1 MASVGSTFFRLVF
14 QLVGG
19 LGMRRCMRRIDE
31 LVAKYASLDD
41 AAVRNSCRELIESPK
56 IFNQE
61 NSSRSWGIRFEP
73 RKLGDLDAEALAVG
87 REAFIRFP
95 PAGIER
101 GAQPFPEQM
110 LAAAHLV
117 RGSLVQ
123 MDTGEGKTY
132 AFMIAAFALLRLHE
146 KVYIITANPYLAMR
160 DTVGTAP
167 FWSALGVSVGV
178 VLPEQYATD
187 TWPSWDAQVVY
198 TTAHTLIFDRMSDDL
213 VFAPENRLL
222 HRAALLVDEVDAVL
236 LDQISGSFTTSR
248 KIARKAKDWHLA
260 CALAGLL
267 TEEHVELDSSDE
279 SLRVHLTEAGQE
291 EVIRLS
297 GSMLEDFRHLTLY
310 KDVELA
316 YAGLYVATEGRDY
329 EIVSGTIVPIDS
341 KSGWR
346 TLTSIP
352 DWVAP
357 LASHKHVRQSSWVQY
372 IHITDGLDVLLG
384 FDHFAGA
391 SGTVI
396 DEALEYL
403 LVGGLPTA
411 VVRPRKPRYSGTKP
425 DLTFT
430 SIEEVEN
437 YVREVVERESARRPV
452 LVVTSSSI
460 DAYKLAKSLEKVVS
474 KDISVRYAYGE
485 TFAEQQLFE
494 QAGEAGTVIVS
505 TRQAGRGVDIQLSE
519 AARRNG
525 GTLLLLIGHSAQAR
539 LDRQLLGRVGRGGDP
554 YEAYFCN
561 HPNDGLLNQVTDLRA
576 YKRMNIEG
584 PIKSRNIQRIISSL
598 QKNSRAFGIQEFA
611 RQVSYRR
618 ADSEAFNVI
627 RRWYCL
633 VQQNFESRNL
643 AAPFFDELVQMYL
656 SYHVPGVEGRSISD
670 SQAQVAAAKVMLIC
684 GRPKEAQALA
694 QRLTGQ
700 DSKTA
705 KEILARAMLS
715 ALSSAMQENSNS
727 RGRAHADLQFARQAE
742 ECFLLLRH
750 FERRVALLEQRAAQL
765 PPAGETDEIERQTGN
780 HMERQISAGLSDG
793 ESIVALK
800 FQTPLIREWI
810 SQAQNVPEALL
821 PAPVEIDALSF
832 DGDINSLAVLTAAM
846 LAVERDSA
854 GISPDFL
861 ASIKSAIN
869 RAMATIA
876 VMVARLPSLE
886 KLRDLE
892 YRAPA
897 QIAHETIASVS
908 DIVYSRH
915 QRIWFDLARRQ
926 LSGARYQ
933 SAYIAGA
940 EDLRKMAEATL
951 ADQMCS
957 NLVAGANPSSL
968 DELFSAVENQVYTPL
983 EPSLIVALASQFA
996 APPLTNQPLAVKR
1009 QTSDQLIADF
1019 VDTLMKARHKSL
1031 LRNPPTR
1038 EEILPA
1044 LNVVLD
1050 GSSFAVLSTPDGVVE
1065 ALDRWRRHPVRRRML
1080 PWRRHRTDRV
1090 VQEFLGYLHAK
1101 GLSARLPKGIG
1112 ERTHAMRRRMTAW
1125 LTTPR
1130 TALGVLLTLPAVA
1143 LCVGLLIISVGTPL
1157 FLTGALR
1164 LLDLC
1169 LGLGQVSA
1177 EKAVAPVLVALSGA
1191 AIFGWLVRGFS
1202 RTVEPH
1208 PAGDRFVAIILLI
1221 LTSCEMTVAAGD
1233 SWLHA
1238 VPLILVLCFAGFL
1251 SVHLIWTAEAITQI
1265 SLTACLTGAG
1275 ILFIALPALVRGGHD
1290 GSLLLAAAVGA
1301 SLSVVWRFFPVRLPV
1316 YSQTWADVPAERPED
1331 VSGTHTIAVN
1341 VDWRVHL
1348 FALIVSLPLAS
1359 IGRSAQWITP
1369 CLYGV
1374 VYVIWIRGI
1383 ATSVTDP
1390 SRWAVRLR
1398 GIDQIYAGTERY
1410 PHLRDR
1416 LSLVRRQLFVREAAI
1431 GACYIT
1437 IVSILAPAGSLL
1449 GGQKISIGLLVGC
1462 LGLIGV
1468 ELLATGILSFR
1479 SLTGVESP
1487 SADIDSSDVLAE
1499 GSLADARELLNRMAR
1514 RFGVVVIIYLALAKL
1529 AEILD
1534 VWKLVHDIFHFLGGL
1549 F

>member
-1 MASVGSTFFRLVF
+1 
-14 QLVGG
+14 
-19 LGMRRCMRRIDE
+19 MRRCMLRVDE
-31 LVAKYASLDD
+31 LAAQYASRDD
-41 AAVRNSCRELIESPK
+41 AAVQNSCRELIESPK

-61 NSSRSWGIRFEP
+61 NSSRGWGIRFESW
-73 RKLGDLDAEALAVG
+73 KLGDLDAEALAVG

-95 PAGIER
+95 PAGIEQ
-101 GAQPFPEQM
+101 GTQPFPEQI

-132 AFMIAAFALLRLHE
+132 AFMIAAFALLRTHE
-146 KVYIITANPYLAMR
+146 KVYIVTANPYLAMR
-160 DTVGTAP
+160 DTVDTAP

-198 TTAHTLIFDRMSDDL
+198 TTAPTLIFERMSDDL
-213 VFAPENRLL
+213 NFTPEKRQL

-236 LDQISGSFTTSR
+236 LDQIGGSFTTTRS
-248 KIARKAKDWHLA
+248 IAREAKDWRLA
-260 CALAGLL
+260 CALADRL
-267 TEEHVELDSSDE
+267 TEEHVVLDSSDDL
-279 SLRVHLTEAGQE
+279 LRVRLTEAGQE

-297 GSMLEDFRHLTLY
+297 GSMLEDFRHLALY

-329 EIVSGTIVPIDS
+329 EIVSDTIVPIDS

-357 LASHKHVRQSSWVQY
+357 LASRKHARQTSWVQH
-372 IHITDGLDVLLG
+372 IHITDSLDVLLG

-403 LVGGLPTA
+403 LIGGLPTA
-411 VVRPRKPRYSGTKP
+411 VIRPRKTRYSGTKP

-430 SIEEVEN
+430 SFEAVEN
-437 YVREVVERESARRPV
+437 YVREVVERESTRRPV

-485 TFAEQQLFE
+485 TFGDQQLFE
-494 QAGEAGTVIVS
+494 QAGEVGTVIVS

-519 AARRNG
+519 AARKNG
-525 GTLLLLIGHSAQAR
+525 GTMLLLIGHSVQAR

-598 QKNSRAFGIQEFA
+598 QKNSRAFSMQEFA
-611 RQVSYRR
+611 RQISYKR
-618 ADSEAFNVI
+618 ADSEVFNVV

-633 VQQNFESRNL
+633 VQQNFESSNL
-643 AAPFFDELVQMYL
+643 AAPFLDELVQMYL

-670 SQAQVAAAKVMLIC
+670 SQAQVAAAKVTLIC

-705 KEILARAMLS
+705 KEILTRAMMS

-727 RGRAHADLQFARQAE
+727 RGRLHADLQFARQAE
-742 ECFLLLRH
+742 EYRRLLNH
-750 FERRVALLEQRAAQL
+750 FERRVAYLEQQATQL
-765 PPAGETDEIERQTGN
+765 SPGDETDEIEGQTDDQT
-780 HMERQISAGLSDG
+780 EREISAGLSDG
-793 ESIVALK
+793 GSIVALG
-800 FQTPLIREWI
+800 FRTPLISEWI
-810 SQAQNVPEALL
+810 SQAQSVSKALVPT
-821 PAPVEIDALSF
+821 PVVIDALSF
-832 DGDINSLAVLTAAM
+832 DNDINSLATLTAAM
-846 LAVERDSA
+846 LAIKPDSVS
-854 GISPDFL
+854 ISPEFL

-869 RAMATIA
+869 RAMATVAPIA
-876 VMVARLPSLE
+876 AQLSALE
-886 KLRDLE
+886 ELRNLE
-892 YRAPA
+892 PRAPA
-897 QIAHETIASVS
+897 RIAHETIAGVS
-908 DIVYSRH
+908 DTVNSRH

-933 SAYIAGA
+933 SAYIAGM

-951 ADQMCS
+951 ADQICS

-968 DELFSAVENQVYTPL
+968 DELFSAAENQVYTPL

-996 APPLTNQPLAVKR
+996 APPLTNQPLAIKR

-1019 VDTLMKARHKSL
+1019 VDTLMKVSHKSL
-1031 LRNPPTR
+1031 LWNSLTR

-1044 LNVVLD
+1044 LNAVLD

-1065 ALDRWRRHPVRRRML
+1065 ALDRWRRHPMRRRML
-1080 PWRRHRTDRV
+1080 PWRRHRIDRV
-1090 VQEFLGYLHAK
+1090 VQEFLNYLYSK
-1101 GLSARLPKGIG
+1101 GLSARLPKGIS

-1130 TALGVLLTLPAVA
+1130 TVLGALLTLPTVA
-1143 LCVGLLIISVGTPL
+1143 LCVGLLIIPVRAALS
-1157 FLTGALR
+1157 LTGTVR

-1169 LGLGQVSA
+1169 LGLGQVGA
-1177 EKAVAPVLVALSGA
+1177 EKAVAPALVALSGA

-1208 PAGDRFVAIILLI
+1208 PAGDRAVALILVI
-1221 LTSCEMTVAAGD
+1221 LTSCEMTLAAGY

-1238 VPLILVLCFAGFL
+1238 VLLIFVLCFVGFL
-1251 SVHLIWTAEAITQI
+1251 AVHLIWNVEAVTQI
-1265 SLTACLTGAG
+1265 FFSACLVGASV
-1275 ILFIALPALVRGGHD
+1275 LFIALPALTSGHY
-1290 GSLLLAAAVGA
+1290 GYLLAAAVGA

-1316 YSQTWADVPAERPED
+1316 YSQAWADSPAESRED

-1348 FALIVSLPLAS
+1348 FALIVSLPVAS
-1359 IGRSAQWITP
+1359 IGGSALWITP

-1374 VYVIWIRGI
+1374 VYLIWTRNIVR
-1383 ATSVTDP
+1383 SVTDP

-1398 GIDQIYAGTERY
+1398 EIGQIYAGTERY
-1410 PHLRDR
+1410 PHLSDR
-1416 LSLVRRQLFVREAAI
+1416 LSLVRRQLFIREAAI

-1449 GGQKISIGLLVGC
+1449 AGPKISIGLLVGC

-1468 ELLATGILSFR
+1468 ELLGAGILSFR
-1479 SLTGVESP
+1479 RLTGVESP
-1487 SADIDSSDVLAE
+1487 SADVNSSDVLAE

-1534 VWKLVHDIFHFLGGL
+1534 VWNLVHDIFHFLGGL
-1549 F
+1549 L